1 MAPCSSSV
9 AQCPWT
15 TQLYSD
21 WDCSTRPDALRRCP
35 QGCFFHP
42 RQTSTSKTSC
52 LQSPPL
58 VLSSNERRAQ
68 ARWLN
73 VHGQLS
79 SILTGTAPLG
89 LMYSAVVP
97 KGAFSIRDQPQPP
110 NPLVSTLGSNWR
122 GAQARWFNAN
132 HQAEAF
138 GQAPILSM
146 VLHSN
151 VSPGVHPHRDQPS
164 CHKPRLDKMVS
175 AGGPQWRGTHDQWL
189 VKRLNPVPVAIGDF
203 DGLFCGSAL
212 LGLKSLPRPPF
223 LGVGPV
229 GFWLPLAFFP
239 VSKVFVAGLCSCLS
253 SMFSPLP

>member
-97 KGAFSIRDQPQPP
+97 KGAFFIRDTPQPP
-110 NPLVSTLGSNWR
+110 KPRVSTLGSNWR
-122 GAQARWFNAN
+122 RAQARWFNTNQQAN
-132 HQAEAF
+132 AR
-138 GQAPILSM
+138 GQVLILSM
-146 VLHSN
+146 VLLSD
-151 VSPGVHPHRDQPS
+151 VSPGVHPLRDLY
-164 CHKPRLDKMVS
+164 PRV
-175 AGGPQWRGTHDQWL
+175 T
-189 VKRLNPVPVAIGDF
+189 NPFSTRWSPPAVLIGVVLKF
-203 DGLFCGSAL
+203 SGSLSAL
-212 LGLKSLPRPPF
+212 TQSL
-223 LGVGPV
+223 
-229 GFWLPLAFFP
+229 
-239 VSKVFVAGLCSCLS
+239 
-253 SMFSPLP
+253 

>member
-89 LMYSAVVP
+89 LMYAAAVP
-97 KGAFSIRDQPQPP
+97 KGAFSIRDTPQPP
-110 NPLVSTLGSNWR
+110 KPRVSTLGSNWR
-122 GAQARWFNAN
+122 RAYLLKLAGSIPVNKQMPLVRLRFCQWSYFPLFLLVSILTETCALVTNPFSTYGLRRRSSVAWCSTAQA
-132 HQAEAF
+132 
-138 GQAPILSM
+138 
-146 VLHSN
+146 
-151 VSPGVHPHRDQPS
+151 
-164 CHKPRLDKMVS
+164 
-175 AGGPQWRGTHDQWL
+175 QWL
-189 VKRLNPVPVAIGDF
+189 
-203 DGLFCGSAL
+203 
-212 LGLKSLPRPPF
+212 
-223 LGVGPV
+223 
-229 GFWLPLAFFP
+229 
-239 VSKVFVAGLCSCLS
+239 
-253 SMFSPLP
+253 